1 MLAPKL
7 EWTIVVEQPVEPPGE
22 RARRS
27 RKNKN
32 LMGPCPQSVSDKTGP
47 AMGAHNYRGD
57 QGKGAGALS
66 AHGPDK
72 RRASQRLHEV
82 RGNQE
87 IGGRPSQRVDGF
99 GRAFV
104 CVNPTR
110 SDGREHRPHDQEH
123 RPPVVDDRH
132 GKRGEIAAKSAMVR
146 NPPALSAFPCRP
158 SYWEAGK

>member
-27 RKNKN
+27 RKNK
-32 LMGPCPQSVSDKTGP
+32 KAP
-47 AMGAHNYRGD
+47 A
-57 QGKGAGALS
+57 L
-66 AHGPDK
+66 
-72 RRASQRLHEV
+72 RASATRPGLPWARGPERSRRTVLTKAGPGQRLHEV
-82 RGNQE
+82 RGHQE

-110 SDGREHRPHDQEH
+110 SDGREHRPHDREH

-132 GKRGEIAAKSAMVR
+132 GKRGEIAAKSAMVQHGTQPTR
-146 NPPALSAFPCRP
+146 LIGFPVPTKLLGGWQIEPQLSC
-158 SYWEAGK
+158 